1 MFLQCEDIW
10 RHLGCYGDAYARTP
24 NMDQLASEGARYTHA
39 ISHSPVCA
47 PSRGGMVIGCYPW
60 TVGNHLMRCT
70 LVDPPRMFTHELM
83 DAGYHVSWP
92 TKLDFNFEPTEGW
105 CSDTEDW
112 WKKPAPDRPFFLYRN
127 FDLTHESRMFRQV
140 PEWHGTDFPCPD
152 AFRHDPAGAPVPPY
166 LPDTPELRRQVA
178 TYHDAMSAI
187 DYQIGECL
195 RWLDETGQSDNTIV
209 ILLSDHGRGLPR
221 EKRWCYDAGLHL
233 PLLIRWPDTIQP
245 GSVEDKL
252 VAWVDI
258 APTILSLAGVAVPDH
273 YQGQVFLGGGRAGE
287 RK

>member
-1 MFLQCEDIW
+1 
-10 RHLGCYGDAYARTP
+10 
-24 NMDQLASEGARYTHA
+24 
-39 ISHSPVCA
+39 
-47 PSRGGMVIGCYPW
+47 
-60 TVGNHLMRCT
+60 
-70 LVDPPRMFTHELM
+70 
-83 DAGYHVSWP
+83 
-92 TKLDFNFEPTEGW
+92 
-105 CSDTEDW
+105 
-112 WKKPAPDRPFFLYRN
+112 
-127 FDLTHESRMFRQV
+127 MFRQV

-245 GSVEDKL
+245 GSVEDEL